1 MKNRYLLTAL
11 LLGGLCTSGFGQT
24 NANAKA
30 DQWRAISVAQH
41 QKGKWL
47 VGAGPT
53 FIGATAK
60 AGKFVANRV
69 WVGIQGE
76 GHAAFSDRLEA
87 GVFGRYYLWH
97 GLLNGFS
104 EVGVSYGRFQAWDF
118 DFDNERPG
126 SPELYRSVKLNAAL
140 GMECPMSRRVSV
152 EGVAKL
158 GRLTKANW
166 LQPSLQ
172 GSVNIYLGR

>member
-1 MKNRYLLTAL
+1 MRNWYILTVI
-11 LLGGLCTSGFGQT
+11 LLGCLFTSGFGQT
-24 NANAKA
+24 DANAEA

-53 FIGATAK
+53 LFGATVK
-60 AGKFVANRV
+60 AGRFIANRT
-69 WVGIQGE
+69 WVGVEGE
-76 GHAAFSDRLEA
+76 GHALLSSRLEA
-87 GVFGRYYLWH
+87 GIFGRYYLWH

-104 EVGVSYGRFQAWDF
+104 EVGVSYGRFQGWSF
-118 DFDNERPG
+118 DIDNEFPD
-126 SPELYRSVKLNAAL
+126 PPLYRSVKLNVAF
-140 GMECPMSRRVSV
+140 GFECPVSRRVAL
-152 EGVAKL
+152 EGVAKV
-158 GRLTKANW
+158 GRLTKTNW

>member
-1 MKNRYLLTAL
+1 MKNRYVLTAL

-24 NANAKA
+24 DANAKA

-53 FIGATAK
+53 FFGVTAK

-69 WVGIQGE
+69 WVGVEGE
-76 GHAAFSDRLEA
+76 AHALLSDRLEA

-97 GLLNGFS
+97 GLINGFS
-104 EVGVSYGRFQAWDF
+104 EVGVSYGRFQGWSF
-118 DFDNERPG
+118 DIDNEFPD
-126 SPELYRSVKLNAAL
+126 PVLYRSVKLNAAL

-152 EGVAKL
+152 EGVAKI
-158 GRLTKANW
+158 GRLTKVNW